1 MNVFT
6 DHFPEGRK
14 LAQIKV
20 TLGRKLAQIKE
31 LFNKKKPPKQTKKP
45 PTAPDI

>member
-31 LFNKKKPPKQTKKP
+31 LFNKKKPQKTNKKTP
-45 PTAPDI
+45 YSP